1 MKNSFNDMQE
11 EHIRSFYNNSRDRKI
26 RTKINSSLGTMR
38 FLGQIADVYVSRFVK
53 TMTKLASNSEVS
65 TEVKRGD
72 IDDSNNR
79 LNQAKYPNL

>member
-11 EHIRSFYNNSRDRKI
+11 EHIRSFYNSSSDRKI

-38 FLGQIADVYVSRFVK
+38 FLGQIADVYVNRLVK

-79 LNQAKYPNL
+79 LNQTKYPNL